1 MSYIEQT
8 LGFSFMQLAYES
20 FSTDVYQS
28 NISLTSDYAFSQLAY
43 ESFSQDV
50 KQGIVPLTAN
60 YAFSQ
65 LAYESYAKDVKFTYL
80 DYPFALNELYVKASY
95 NPILFA
101 FLGKAWLFD
110 GNNLIDFGSPVKVI
124 FPLIATDGSKIVAGG
139 GMLEDGSVSGD
150 VYGFG
155 IDMYYLMAD
164 RDYLAVVVPTDVV
177 YLIDS
182 SGNVV
187 TSTKQLS
194 VVPFMKGW
202 RLASRRYFYAVVM
215 RLL

>member
-1 MSYIEQT
+1 MSIAQT
-8 LGFSFMQLAYES
+8 IGFSFMQLAYES
-20 FSTDVYQS
+20 FSTDVKQGNVPITS
-28 NISLTSDYAFSQLAY
+28 NYAFTQLGY
-43 ESFSQDV
+43 ESFSTDV
-50 KQGIVPLTAN
+50 KQGNVPITSN

-65 LAYESYAKDVKFTYL
+65 LAYESYTKDVKSTYL
-80 DYPFALNELYVKASY
+80 DYPFALNELYMKHTY

-110 GNNLIDFGSPVKVI
+110 GSSLTDFGSPVVAI
-124 FPLIATDGSKIVAGG
+124 YPMVATDGSKIVAGG

-155 IDMYYLMAD
+155 VDMYYLTAD

-187 TSTKQLS
+187 TSTRQLS

>member
-8 LGFSFMQLAYES
+8 IGSPFMQLAYES
-20 FSTDVYQS
+20 FSTDVKQVDAP
-28 NISLTSDYAFSQLAY
+28 IPTGCTFSQLAY
-43 ESFSQDV
+43 EFFSTDV
-50 KQGIVPLTAN
+50 K
-60 YAFSQ
+60 S
-65 LAYESYAKDVKFTYL
+65 TYL
-80 DYPFALNELYVKASY
+80 GYPFALNELYMRTTY

-101 FLGKAWLFD
+101 FLGKAWLFN
-110 GNNLIDFGSPVKVI
+110 GSSLTDFGSPIVAI
-124 FPLIATDGSKIVAGG
+124 YPMIATDGSRIVAGG
-139 GMLEDGSVSGD
+139 GMEEDGSVSGD

-155 IDMYYLMAD
+155 FDMYYLTAD

-182 SGNVV
+182 SGNTV

-202 RLASRRYFYAVVM
+202 RLASRSYFYAVVM
-215 RLL
+215 KLL

>member
-1 MSYIEQT
+1 MSYIELT
-8 LGFSFMQLAYES
+8 IDLPFMQLAYES
-20 FSTDVYQS
+20 FSTDVKQD
-28 NISLTSDYAFSQLAY
+28 NVPITADYPFSQLAY
-43 ESFSQDV
+43 ESF
-50 KQGIVPLTAN
+50 
-60 YAFSQ
+60 
-65 LAYESYAKDVKFTYL
+65 AKDVKLTYL
-80 DYPFALNELYVKASY
+80 DYPFALNEMYMKHTY

-110 GNNLIDFGSPVKVI
+110 GSRLIDFGSPIVAIYPMV
-124 FPLIATDGSKIVAGG
+124 ATDGSRIVAGG
-139 GMLEDGSVSGD
+139 SMEEDGSVSGD

-155 IDMYYLMAD
+155 FDMYYLTAD

-187 TSTKQLS
+187 TSTRQLS

-202 RLASRRYFYAVVM
+202 RLASRSYFYAVVM

>member
-1 MSYIEQT
+1 MSYIE
-8 LGFSFMQLAYES
+8 LAIDLPFMQLAYES
-20 FSTDVYQS
+20 FFTDVKQDNVPITAGYP
-28 NISLTSDYAFSQLAY
+28 FSQLAY
-43 ESFSQDV
+43 ESF
-50 KQGIVPLTAN
+50 
-60 YAFSQ
+60 
-65 LAYESYAKDVKFTYL
+65 AKDVKSTYL
-80 DYPFALNELYVKASY
+80 GYPFALNELYMRTAY

-110 GNNLIDFGSPVKVI
+110 GSSLTGFGSPIVAIYPMV
-124 FPLIATDGSKIVAGG
+124 ATDGSKIVAGG
-139 GMLEDGSVSGD
+139 GMEEDGSVSGD

-155 IDMYYLMAD
+155 MDMYYLTAD

-187 TSTKQLS
+187 TSTRQLS

-202 RLASRRYFYAVVM
+202 RLASRSYFYAVVM

>member
-1 MSYIEQT
+1 MSIEKAIDMP
-8 LGFSFMQLAYES
+8 FMQLAYGS
-20 FSTDVYQS
+20 FLQDVKQG
-28 NISLTSDYAFSQLAY
+28 NIPMATTYAFSQLAY
-43 ESFSQDV
+43 ESFLQDV
-50 KQGIVPLTAN
+50 KVSSIP
-60 YAFSQ
+60 
-65 LAYESYAKDVKFTYL
+65 
-80 DYPFALNELYVKASY
+80 YPGTELYVRVSY

-110 GNNLIDFGSPVKVI
+110 GSSLTDFGSPIVAI
-124 FPLIATDGSKIVAGG
+124 YPMIATDGSKIVAGG
-139 GMLEDGSVSGD
+139 GMEEDGSVSGD

-155 IDMYYLMAD
+155 VDMYYLTAD

-187 TSTKQLS
+187 TSTRQLS

-202 RLASRRYFYAVVM
+202 RFASRSYFYAVVM